1 MLSALRAQLGE
12 RGCPLPPMTLVSE
25 PDAVLLAAGVQHPG
39 QSRYVGLTWGSGLD
53 LGCAAPGSIV
63 LRRLGIAGDLTLFD
77 GGFSQAQCVPFGQ
90 VDFSKDRDS
99 YAPGEDLY
107 LKMVSTDYLGEVYRL
122 VMIKAAEAKLLSFG
136 CSRDVLSLR
145 WLGLDTLVEFLEDP
159 EKGGTLAHFCREPE
173 DREVG
178 LAVGQ
183 AVLDRAAR
191 LLCANLAAVLQFVGA
206 GRDPKA
212 PACVG
217 LHGAAFAFPPVKA
230 ALEHWVQADLREGRG
245 LSLTLWQ
252 GEDMLPTGA
261 AAAALY
267 QG

>member
-1 MLSALRAQLGE
+1 MTELLTVKETAAYLRTSLQQVRQMIREGDLFAVKVGREYRIPLSA
-12 RGCPLPPMTLVSE
+12 
-25 PDAVLLAAGVQHPG
+25 
-39 QSRYVGLTWGSGLD
+39 
-53 LGCAAPGSIV
+53 
-63 LRRLGIAGDLTLFD
+63 
-77 GGFSQAQCVPFGQ
+77 
-90 VDFSKDRDS
+90 
-99 YAPGEDLY
+99 
-107 LKMVSTDYLGEVYRL
+107 
-122 VMIKAAEAKLLSFG
+122 
-136 CSRDVLSLR
+136 
-145 WLGLDTLVEFLEDP
+145 LVEFLEDP

-217 LHGAAFAFPPVKA
+217 LHGAAFAFPPVKS
-230 ALEHWVQADLREGRG
+230 ALEHWAQADLREGRG

-252 GEDMLPTGA
+252 GEDMLTTGA

>member
-1 MLSALRAQLGE
+1 M
-12 RGCPLPPMTLVSE
+12 
-25 PDAVLLAAGVQHPG
+25 
-39 QSRYVGLTWGSGLD
+39 
-53 LGCAAPGSIV
+53 
-63 LRRLGIAGDLTLFD
+63 
-77 GGFSQAQCVPFGQ
+77 
-90 VDFSKDRDS
+90 
-99 YAPGEDLY
+99 
-107 LKMVSTDYLGEVYRL
+107 
-122 VMIKAAEAKLLSFG
+122 
-136 CSRDVLSLR
+136 
-145 WLGLDTLVEFLEDP
+145 
-159 EKGGTLAHFCREPE
+159 
-173 DREVG
+173 G

>member
-1 MLSALRAQLGE
+1 M
-12 RGCPLPPMTLVSE
+12 PP
-25 PDAVLLAAGVQHPG
+25 G
-39 QSRYVGLTWGSGLD
+39 
-53 LGCAAPGSIV
+53 
-63 LRRLGIAGDLTLFD
+63 
-77 GGFSQAQCVPFGQ
+77 
-90 VDFSKDRDS
+90 K
-99 YAPGEDLY
+99 DLY

-145 WLGLDTLVEFLEDP
+145 WLGLDTLAEFLTDP

-183 AVLDRAAR
+183 AVLDRAAK
-191 LLCANLAAVLQFVGA
+191 LLCVGLASVLQFVGA

-217 LHGAAFAFPPVKA
+217 LHGAAFPSPG
-230 ALEHWVQADLREGRG
+230 EGRMG
-245 LSLTLWQ
+245 TPGTDLPAGHPGPFRHAMLWREYAPHRRRRRGPLFSLTPLQ
-252 GEDMLPTGA
+252 NERNYKGEPL
-261 AAAALY
+261 
-267 QG
+267 